1 MTFKNM
7 KLKKS
12 LLVAFAAGMLPLLL
26 IIIFSIANQRNLQ
39 GQFNELVDTHIR
51 CNTLVREVR
60 YHANSM
66 ARDVR
71 ELGLVTGNST
81 RTKELKDSI
90 SSHQSELEAGLTE
103 LNSLYPLND
112 NLMRIYDDALTSW
125 IAEVPS
131 IMQAFESGNT
141 LLGADLLVNQCVPAM
156 KTMSTA
162 ATNLTDA
169 LTTARD
175 NALAHQ
181 QNYSS
186 VSMVIIIC
194 VVVLAVALMLFV
206 MVRLIR
212 AIVPPLEAARNA
224 MEGMRQGNL
233 KVPVDY
239 RSSSEIGDMC
249 EALRTSQKILADV
262 VDDISRTT
270 GQMAKGNFDVELTA
284 VFPGDLRPIQDSIS
298 QFVLR
303 MSETISNIS
312 QSADQVSAG
321 SEQVSNSSQ
330 SLAQGATE
338 QASAVQELSATI
350 NDISTNAKQTAH
362 AAEEAN
368 VAMGNIS
375 NSSEEIGK
383 IIATIEN
390 IAFQTNILALNAA
403 VEAARAG
410 AAGKGFAVVA
420 DEVRNLASKSDEAA
434 KATKDLIENSISAVN
449 GGADVVGKVTESL
462 EKTTVLTNSVVEM
475 MDSVA
480 EAVENQTNAIAQIT
494 EGIDQIS
501 AVVQTNSATSEEC
514 AAASEE
520 LSSQAS
526 IMHQL
531 MSEFRISNK
540 LNYSSPSVSHFS
552 SGSGDSSWGGSAA
565 AADPIDE
572 PIVGGRNDNPFGS
585 MKY

>member
-141 LLGADLLVNQCVPAM
+141 LLGADLLVNQCVPA
-156 KTMSTA
+156 MSTA

-362 AAEEAN
+362 AAEEARKSVGQAGSQVSASNDYVKQLN

-375 NSSEEIGK
+375 NSS
-383 IIATIEN
+383 
-390 IAFQTNILALNAA
+390 
-403 VEAARAG
+403 EAARAG

>member
-1 MTFKNM
+1 M

-12 LLVAFAAGMLPLLL
+12 LLVGFAAGMLPLLL

-224 MEGMRQGNL
+224 MDGMRQGNL
-233 KVPVDY
+233 KVPVNY
-239 RSSSEIGDMC
+239 RSDSEIGDVC
-249 EALRTSQKILADV
+249 EALRASQKILADV
-262 VDDISRTT
+262 VDDISKTT

-284 VFPGDLRPIQDSIS
+284 VFPGDLRPIHDSIS

-303 MSETISNIS
+303 MSETISNILP
-312 QSADQVSAG
+312 VCRPG
-321 SEQVSNSSQ
+321 VRR
-330 SLAQGATE
+330 L
-338 QASAVQELSATI
+338 
-350 NDISTNAKQTAH
+350 
-362 AAEEAN
+362 
-368 VAMGNIS
+368 
-375 NSSEEIGK
+375 
-383 IIATIEN
+383 
-390 IAFQTNILALNAA
+390 
-403 VEAARAG
+403 RAG
-410 AAGKGFAVVA
+410 VQQLPVPGPGRDRAGQRRTGAERHHQRHLHQRQA
-420 DEVRNLASKSDEAA
+420 DCPCR
-434 KATKDLIENSISAVN
+434 
-449 GGADVVGKVTESL
+449 
-462 EKTTVLTNSVVEM
+462 
-475 MDSVA
+475 
-480 EAVENQTNAIAQIT
+480 
-494 EGIDQIS
+494 
-501 AVVQTNSATSEEC
+501 
-514 AAASEE
+514 
-520 LSSQAS
+520 
-526 IMHQL
+526 
-531 MSEFRISNK
+531 
-540 LNYSSPSVSHFS
+540 
-552 SGSGDSSWGGSAA
+552 
-565 AADPIDE
+565 
-572 PIVGGRNDNPFGS
+572 
-585 MKY
+585 

>member
-1 MTFKNM
+1 
-7 KLKKS
+7 
-12 LLVAFAAGMLPLLL
+12 
-26 IIIFSIANQRNLQ
+26 
-39 GQFNELVDTHIR
+39 
-51 CNTLVREVR
+51 
-60 YHANSM
+60 
-66 ARDVR
+66 
-71 ELGLVTGNST
+71 
-81 RTKELKDSI
+81 
-90 SSHQSELEAGLTE
+90 
-103 LNSLYPLND
+103 
-112 NLMRIYDDALTSW
+112 
-125 IAEVPS
+125 
-131 IMQAFESGNT
+131 
-141 LLGADLLVNQCVPAM
+141 
-156 KTMSTA
+156 
-162 ATNLTDA
+162 
-169 LTTARD
+169 
-175 NALAHQ
+175 
-181 QNYSS
+181 
-186 VSMVIIIC
+186 
-194 VVVLAVALMLFV
+194 MLFV

-321 SEQVSNSSQ
+321 S
-330 SLAQGATE
+330 
-338 QASAVQELSATI
+338 VQELSATI

-362 AAEEAN
+362 AAEEARKSVGQAGSQVSASNDYVKQLN